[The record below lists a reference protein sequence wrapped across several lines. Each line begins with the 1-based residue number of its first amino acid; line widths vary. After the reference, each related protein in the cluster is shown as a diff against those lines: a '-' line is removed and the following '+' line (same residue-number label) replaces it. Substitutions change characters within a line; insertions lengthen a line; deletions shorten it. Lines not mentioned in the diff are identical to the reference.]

1 MKKNW
6 FLLLSI
12 LTLLIFANSAK
23 AQNWG
28 LGIGYG
34 TSSSIHADFSYL
46 SNQNVFHIGGTYQ
59 FSNTKGKLLSEQGPN
74 HGRTVDG
81 RGQYFW
87 TIDFGY
93 GRYLTEKLSVHGELS
108 VGAVNDFTN
117 YVDNRFSGGG
127 YHMIDSTEITGGIGA
142 NVGYGFSDS
151 VSGFV
156 GYNTLREITFGIRLI
171 FPTL

>member
-1 MKKNW
+1 MNKSL
-6 FLLLSI
+6 FSTI
-12 LTLLIFANSAK
+12 LIATTLFCVDAVK
-23 AQNWG
+23 AQKWG
-28 LGIGYG
+28 IGIGYG
-34 TSSSIHADFSYL
+34 TSSSIHVDFSYL
-46 SNQNVFHIGGTYQ
+46 SNQNVFHIGGTGQ
-59 FSNTKGKLLSEQGPN
+59 FSNSKGKLLSEQGPN

-87 TIDFGY
+87 TVDFGY
-93 GRYLTEKLSVHGELS
+93 GRYLTERLSVHGELS

-127 YHMIDSTEITGGIGA
+127 YHMVDSTEITGGVGA

-171 FPTL
+171 FSTL